1 MYTVPT
7 LWSMESDQHLALHQ
21 HPFLSMAIY
30 QLDCFRISLQVGGRA
45 RAACA
50 GPGSRE
56 HTRHE
61 SLGHVAAFARREAGQ
76 AYAV

>member
-1 MYTVPT
+1 MVGRH
-7 LWSMESDQHLALHQ
+7 EQHLCTT
-21 HPFLSMAIY
+21 FTNTLSYPWLY
-30 QLDCFRISLQVGGRA
+30 QLDCFRISVQVGGRA

-61 SLGHVAAFARREAGQ
+61 SLGHVAASVRREAGQ